1 MICRVTYR
9 CFCSVVPAV
18 GCDVGLDTD
27 YGFNTGGDCLGV
39 EFYHAEHIAV
49 VGYGDRVHTEVF
61 APRKK
66 IFEPYRAV
74 EQRILAVQMKMCK
87 TFVLRHR
94 IILFQFVIDYYQLI
108 TDNCNG

>member
-1 MICRVTYR
+1 V
-9 CFCSVVPAV
+9 SAV
-18 GCDVGLDTD
+18 GGDVGLDTD
-27 YGFNTGGDCLGV
+27 YGFDARGDCLGV
-39 EFYHAEHIAV
+39 EFDYAEHIAV
-49 VGYGDRVHTEVF
+49 VGYGDRVHTQVF

-66 IFEPYRAV
+66 IFESYSAV

-94 IILFQFVIDYYQLI
+94 IILFQFVIDYCQLI